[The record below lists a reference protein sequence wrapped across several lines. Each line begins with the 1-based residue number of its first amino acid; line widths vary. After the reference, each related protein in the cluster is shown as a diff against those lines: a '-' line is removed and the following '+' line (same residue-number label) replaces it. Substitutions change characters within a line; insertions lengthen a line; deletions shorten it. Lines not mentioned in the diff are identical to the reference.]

1 MSGSGSHRSMPTT
14 SRPDRFAVP
23 RRRPHARV
31 PHAKQQQRA
40 FSREEIVAAI
50 KRWRAMYGECPR
62 MIDWEPGRARRLGQ
76 QWRADRF
83 ESGTWPTTRMVRC
96 QFQTFNAAIEA
107 AGLSPRP
114 APTRLRPNLSG
125 PEAIVVAMIE
135 WTRRYGDVPTMA
147 DWDPHRA
154 RRLGQDWRIA
164 RYNLGDW
171 PSARSVALHFGSF
184 ANAATA
190 AGLLARAR
198 SSSHAER
205 QAVSV
210 ANRLATATASAE
222 SSDPGIG
229 RSRGQPHRA
238 CAGTQESGPRLHARG
253 PHRPRR
259 IRSRLGGDLRSRVMP
274 PQPSIAVANVALV
287 LIGPPGVGKGTQA
300 ARLRDEFELV
310 HIATGI
316 CCAST
321 GRPRPIW
328 AVRPPST

>member
-1 MSGSGSHRSMPTT
+1 
-14 SRPDRFAVP
+14 
-23 RRRPHARV
+23 
-31 PHAKQQQRA
+31 
-40 FSREEIVAAI
+40 
-50 KRWRAMYGECPR
+50 
-62 MIDWEPGRARRLGQ
+62 
-76 QWRADRF
+76 
-83 ESGTWPTTRMVRC
+83 
-96 QFQTFNAAIEA
+96 
-107 AGLSPRP
+107 
-114 APTRLRPNLSG
+114 
-125 PEAIVVAMIE
+125 MIE

-229 RSRGQPHRA
+229 GLAASLTALAQARKSQDPVCMHA
-238 CAGTQESGPRLHARG
+238 ALIDLAGS
-253 PHRPRR
+253 
-259 IRSRLGGDLRSRVMP
+259 
-274 PQPSIAVANVALV
+274 AL
-287 LIGPPGVGKGTQA
+287 A
-300 ARLRDEFELV
+300 
-310 HIATGI
+310 
-316 CCAST
+316 
-321 GRPRPIW
+321 W
-328 AVRPPST
+328 AEIFGAE